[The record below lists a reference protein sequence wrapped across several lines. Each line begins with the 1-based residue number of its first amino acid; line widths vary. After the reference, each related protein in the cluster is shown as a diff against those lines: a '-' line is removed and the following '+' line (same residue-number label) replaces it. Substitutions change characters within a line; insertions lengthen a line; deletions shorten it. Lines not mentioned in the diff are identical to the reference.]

1 MSNGCCKPIDEE
13 RRKESESL
21 SSWTYWRS
29 LISIA
34 PPLFSRERKAKSI
47 LLWGQLLVS
56 GFFGAYIMSF
66 LGKNVWNYQ
75 KKNRNSSLVGFFSPL
90 PSVPAVWIN
99 HDDDQKNKRTLY
111 TLEVGEPS
119 LVGQLH
125 GVRRHATRHRKDLTA
140 WVRWRLRR
148 KPQPGGWGGGWT
160 SLPYP
165 DHRYTDM

>member
-66 LGKNVWNYQ
+66 LGKNIWNYQ

-99 HDDDQKNKRTLY
+99 HDDDQKNKTN
-111 TLEVGEPS
+111 TV
-119 LVGQLH
+119 H
-125 GVRRHATRHRKDLTA
+125 F
-140 WVRWRLRR
+140 
-148 KPQPGGWGGGWT
+148 GGWRTQLAWTARRRQTPRHPSQKRSHCMSSLATPSQATTWRARGGWT